1 MKRFIL
7 FAIVILG
14 ITIASCTYRPVSDCD
29 TIPQEVLI
37 QLQDSTIQMDNVFI
51 IKTEGYHY
59 VFNESKILI
68 DKYDANKVNLSVP
81 WPIFILLFTAF
92 IILVIT
98 IMFKP

>member
-1 MKRFIL
+1 MKKFIL

-14 ITIASCTYRPVSDCD
+14 ITVASCTYRPVSNCD

-68 DKYDANKVNLSVP
+68 DKYDANKVNLSIP
-81 WPIFILLFTAF
+81 WPIFILLLAAF
-92 IILVIT
+92 IMIIIIIILE
-98 IMFKP
+98 

>member
-1 MKRFIL
+1 MKKMFVL
-7 FAIVILG
+7 LLLVLG
-14 ITIASCTYRPVSDCD
+14 ITVASCTYRPVSNCD

-51 IKTEGYHY
+51 IKTKGYHY

-81 WPIFILLFTAF
+81 WPIFVLLLITLITF
-92 IILVIT
+92 IIIA
-98 IMFKP
+98 INE